1 MLQTC
6 PHKLFWRCVPGHCDS
21 IDELTVYNQKATE
34 FYNCNYLLD
43 FPYLVKLWIT
53 HDVTLYRDFTE
64 GYSVVQLT
72 EQKHEIYLCSKY
84 LIIFDAGILV
94 IVY

>member
-1 MLQTC
+1 M
-6 PHKLFWRCVPGHCDS
+6 PGHCDS

-53 HDVTLYRDFTE
+53 PDVTLYNVFTE
-64 GYSVVQLT
+64 GYSVVRLT

>member
-43 FPYLVKLWIT
+43 YPYLVKLWIT
-53 HDVTLYRDFTE
+53 HDVTPSGVFAE
-64 GYSVVQLT
+64 GYTDIHLIQPK
-72 EQKHEIYLCSKY
+72 QKFISIENCY
-84 LIIFDAGILV
+84 
-94 IVY
+94 

>member
-1 MLQTC
+1 
-6 PHKLFWRCVPGHCDS
+6 VPGHCDS
-21 IDELTVYNQKATE
+21 IDELTVHNQKATE
-34 FYNCNYLLD
+34 FYNCNYLLNN
-43 FPYLVKLWIT
+43 PYSVSYELRM
-53 HDVTLYRDFTE
+53 TLPFNVFTE

-72 EQKHEIYLCSKY
+72 EQKHEIFLCSKY

>member
-34 FYNCNYLLD
+34 FYSCNYLLD
-43 FPYLVKLWIT
+43 YPYSVKLWIT
-53 HDVTLYRDFTE
+53 HDVALLREMFFKK
-64 GYSVVQLT
+64 GYTVVHWIQPK
-72 EQKHEIYLCSKY
+72 QKFICLQNCY
-84 LIIFDAGILV
+84 
-94 IVY
+94 